1 MRGEY
6 NDECSPRLTQPT
18 LLPQQVTLWKLAAL
32 NPCIPQSERDTLR
45 DRLVGYHLAVVEKVH
60 QAAHAQNG
68 SGGGVQQQQQRS
80 AGGGSNGSNNNASSR
95 PGRPSDYEIFPGF
108 KPAIEVRSGSKSP
121 APVAQSVAFMLPKTD
136 C

>member
-1 MRGEY
+1 M
-6 NDECSPRLTQPT
+6 
-18 LLPQQVTLWKLAAL
+18 TLWKLAAL

-68 SGGGVQQQQQRS
+68 SGGVQQQQRS
-80 AGGGSNGSNNNASSR
+80 AGGNGNNNASSR

-108 KPAIEVRSGSKSP
+108 KPAIEVRSVSKSP
-121 APVAQSVAFMLPKTD
+121 SPVAQLVAFALPKTD
-136 C
+136 CWENLDRIPLRGG